1 MYLPQDYGFIDER
14 GLFPDS
20 SFFTAQLM
28 RIDRHWS
35 EEELRRL
42 VAGHFPG
49 DPAVAIMHFARC
61 ARCAGL
67 FERATGDRGR
77 QWLAKRVPSPVD
89 QGRPEDV
96 GPLGLPRLDLLSDEE
111 VAEGLRA
118 GDLADELEYMERSAR
133 LLRARNT
140 GRYRSLALGWELLH
154 RSRRFW
160 RDRPD
165 RAEELAETAVAVFGS
180 CRCSGDR
187 KLAPAARDGLA
198 RAWGTVAN
206 ARRVQGRL
214 TEAAEALKI
223 AERHLQRGT
232 GDAEELGW
240 WLRFKASL
248 TRDARSFD
256 EALSSCRGA
265 QRAFASA
272 GCLLDTA
279 WMEIQEGVIE
289 GESGRLAES
298 VEVLEQFLTR
308 RSVQE
313 VGSEVYSLAIHN
325 LSVRLAQMGRGCD
338 AREVFRSMLECSTWA
353 TEPVTGLRV
362 RWTEGLILEAEG
374 RLVEAEGVFAQVQER
389 FAARCLTYDAALVSL
404 DLVRVL
410 LRRGALNEVC
420 EIADGLETIFQS
432 VGVHREATAAGL
444 YLVEA
449 LRRQRAS
456 VTLVS
461 EVLDFLKKARRDPS
475 FKFVPPF
482 C

>member
-1 MYLPQDYGFIDER
+1 
-14 GLFPDS
+14 
-20 SFFTAQLM
+20 M

-35 EEELRRL
+35 EDEFRRL
-42 VAGHFPG
+42 VAGHFSS
-49 DPAVAIMHFARC
+49 DPVVVVIHLARC
-61 ARCAGL
+61 ARCAGR
-67 FERATGDRGR
+67 FERATGDSGR
-77 QWLAKRVPSPVD
+77 RWLGKRLPSPAG
-89 QGRPEDV
+89 QERPEDL
-96 GPLGLPRLDLLSDEE
+96 GPLGLPRLDLLTDED

-118 GDLADELEYMERSAR
+118 GDLADELEALEGSPR
-133 LLRARNT
+133 LLRARNIR
-140 GRYRSLALGWELLH
+140 RYRSLALGWELLH

-165 RAEELAETAVAVFGS
+165 QAEELAETAVAIFGS
-180 CRCSGDR
+180 CRRWGDR
-187 KLAPAARDGLA
+187 ELTPAAQDGLA

-214 TEAAEALKI
+214 TEATEALKT
-223 AERHLQRGT
+223 AERHLRGGT
-232 GDAEELGW
+232 GDAEEVGW

-248 TRDARSFD
+248 TRDVRSFE
-256 EALSSCRGA
+256 EALRSCRAA
-265 QRAFASA
+265 QRLFESA
-272 GCLLDTA
+272 GCLLDSA

-298 VEVLEQFLTR
+298 VAVLERFLTR
-308 RSVQE
+308 RSADE
-313 VGSEVYSLAIHN
+313 VGPQVYSLALQN
-325 LSVRLAQMGRGCD
+325 LAVSLAQLGQGIK
-338 AREVFRSMLECSTWA
+338 ARNVFHSMLRASTWA
-353 TEPVTGLRV
+353 TEPVTDLRV
-362 RWTEGLILEAEG
+362 QWTEGLILEAEG
-374 RLVEAEGVFAQVQER
+374 RLLKAEEVFAQVQER
-389 FAARCLTYDAALVSL
+389 FAARALTYDAALVSL

-410 LRRGALNEVC
+410 LRRGALNQVC

-475 FKFVPPF
+475 FRFIPPSS
-482 C
+482 

>member
-1 MYLPQDYGFIDER
+1 
-14 GLFPDS
+14 
-20 SFFTAQLM
+20 M

-49 DPAVAIMHFARC
+49 DPTVAVMHFARC
-61 ARCAGL
+61 ARCARL

-77 QWLAKRVPSPVD
+77 QWLAKRVPSSMD

-96 GPLGLPRLDLLSDEE
+96 GLLGLPRLDLLSDAE

-140 GRYRSLALGWELLH
+140 RRYRSLALGWELLH

-160 RDRPD
+160 RDRPE
-165 RAEELAETAVAVFGS
+165 RAEELAAAAVAVFGS
-180 CRCSGDR
+180 CRGSGDR
-187 KLAPAARDGLA
+187 KLAPAPRDGLA

-214 TEAAEALKI
+214 TEAAEALKT
-223 AERHLQRGT
+223 AEGHLRGGT
-232 GDAEELGW
+232 GDAEEVGW
-240 WLRFKASL
+240 WLRFSAS
-248 TRDARSFD
+248 TARAKREFP
-256 EALSSCRGA
+256 EALSACRQA
-265 QRAFASA
+265 RRAFESA
-272 GCLLDTA
+272 GCLLDSA

-298 VEVLEQFLTR
+298 VAVLERFLMR
-308 RSVQE
+308 RSEDE
-313 VGSEVYSLAIHN
+313 VGQEIYSLAVHN
-325 LSVRLAQMGRGCD
+325 LAVSLAQLGQGLKARG
-338 AREVFRSMLECSTWA
+338 VFRRIVRSFTWA
-353 TEPVTGLRV
+353 TVPITGLRV

-374 RLVEAEGVFAQVQER
+374 RLVEAEGVFAQVHEG
-389 FAARCLTYDAALVSL
+389 FAARDLTYDAALVSL

-410 LRRGALNEVC
+410 LRRGALTEVC

-475 FKFVPPF
+475 FKFVPPS